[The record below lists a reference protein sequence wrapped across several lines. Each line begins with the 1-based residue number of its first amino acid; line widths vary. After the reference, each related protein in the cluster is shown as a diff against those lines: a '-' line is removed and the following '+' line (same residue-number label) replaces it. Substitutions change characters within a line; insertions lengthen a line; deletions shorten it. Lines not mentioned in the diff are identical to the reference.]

1 MYDICD
7 SSYDSYWLLIKEIVT
22 YNITSLYEVSY
33 NSNLKTLHS
42 MRQNLY
48 RFNLVKPCKY

>member
-33 NSNLKTLHS
+33 NSNLKTLNS

-48 RFNLVKPCKY
+48 RFCLDKPFEY